1 MYRTDYYRRLK
12 ATVEKQS
19 KRRKCIGLQFGMVC
33 LRKFYTWLCLPVNIV
48 ERKKEMIGEAKLNPA
63 KKKLEKQE
71 EQLKTNSRDLSM
83 VKMKSMVAIGV
94 TFTAILGMFNSM

>member
-1 MYRTDYYRRLK
+1 MS
-12 ATVEKQS
+12 V
-19 KRRKCIGLQFGMVC
+19 
-33 LRKFYTWLCLPVNIV
+33 V
-48 ERKKEMIGEAKLNPA
+48 ERKKELIGEAKLNPA
-63 KKKLEKQE
+63 KKKLEKEE

>member
-1 MYRTDYYRRLK
+1 MKITHC
-12 ATVEKQS
+12 S
-19 KRRKCIGLQFGMVC
+19 C
-33 LRKFYTWLCLPVNIV
+33 LCVIV
-48 ERKKEMIGEAKLNPA
+48 ERKKELMGEAKLNPA
-63 KKKLEKQE
+63 KKKLDKQE

>member
-1 MYRTDYYRRLK
+1 M
-12 ATVEKQS
+12 
-19 KRRKCIGLQFGMVC
+19 IGLFFFFLSLSV
-33 LRKFYTWLCLPVNIV
+33 V
-48 ERKKEMIGEAKLNPA
+48 ERKKELIGEAKLNPA
-63 KKKLEKQE
+63 KKKLDKQE

>member
-1 MYRTDYYRRLK
+1 
-12 ATVEKQS
+12 
-19 KRRKCIGLQFGMVC
+19 
-33 LRKFYTWLCLPVNIV
+33 
-48 ERKKEMIGEAKLNPA
+48 MIGEAKLNPA